1 MGHLNVGDLALL
13 EEGLLAAEHILQEIL
28 VDDPIVGQVILDY
41 IWVR

>member
-1 MGHLNVGDLALL
+1 MCDLALL